1 MDAGLE
7 AYMAHLRL
15 LNAYCHAL
23 DTCDWAL
30 MRTLFTENAVFA
42 ARTMQGRTPGPD
54 DIRLEGRE
62 KLVGHLEKVWARL
75 SATHHIISNHVVE
88 ASADGDSARGSCYIR
103 AYHAGAGERAH
114 LFEES
119 LGRFDFTSIREDG
132 AWKIRTWD
140 ENIMIML
147 GTPEVFAHPPGEL
160 TTG

>member
-7 AYMAHLRL
+7 AYLAHLRQ

-23 DTCDWAL
+23 DTCDWTL
-30 MRTLFTENAVFA
+30 MRTLFTEDAVFA
-42 ARTMQGRTPGPD
+42 ARQMDGRAPLPD

-75 SATHHIISNHVVE
+75 SGTHHMISNQVVDLAPDG
-88 ASADGDSARGSCYIR
+88 ASAKGSCYIK

-119 LGRFDFTSIREDG
+119 LGRFDFTSVKQDG
-132 AWKIRTWD
+132 MWRFRTWD
-140 ENIMIML
+140 EVIMIML

-160 TTG
+160 AGS